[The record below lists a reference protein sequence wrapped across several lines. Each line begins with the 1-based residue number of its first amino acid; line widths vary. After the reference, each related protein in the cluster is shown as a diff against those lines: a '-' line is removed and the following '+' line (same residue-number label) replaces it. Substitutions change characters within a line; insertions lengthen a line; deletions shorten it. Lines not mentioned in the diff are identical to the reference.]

1 MSQTQQQEQLDM
13 TKVKEFIHY
22 TGLKVTGKFRLD

>member
-13 TKVKEFIHY
+13 TKVQEFINY
-22 TGLKVTGKFRLD
+22 TGLKVTSSG